1 MNNRP
6 NITVVF
12 AITADGKITDAHG
25 SPGRFGSP
33 ADRAHLEQQVALA
46 DAVLMGAGTLRSEGL
61 AMPVFDPDL
70 IRQRVDRG
78 QSPQPAQII
87 CSASGAI
94 SPSYGFFRQA
104 VPRWL
109 LTTPRGAAHWADRAG
124 TLQATNRPIADGA
137 FPDSTVIAPTP
148 TAIFDR
154 IITAPQTP
162 AGDLDWAQILPG
174 LRRSGVAKLA
184 VLGGGN
190 LVGSL
195 LSIGVI
201 DELWLTVC
209 PLLVGGATAP
219 TPMDGMGLPLQ
230 QALWL
235 DLVSAEP
242 QGAEVFLHY
251 RRRSADSQWTGN

>member
-1 MNNRP
+1 MNDRP
-6 NITVVF
+6 SITVVF
-12 AITADGKITDAHG
+12 AITADGKISDAHG
-25 SPGRFGSP
+25 SPGRFGSA

-61 AMPVFDPDL
+61 AMPVLDADL

-78 QSPQPAQII
+78 QSPQPVQII

-94 SPSYGFFRQA
+94 DPRYGFFRQA

-109 LTTPRGAAHWADRAG
+109 LTTDRGAAHWADRVAATQPTDNTGFSAILTAG
-124 TLQATNRPIADGA
+124 
-137 FPDSTVIAPTP
+137 
-148 TAIFDR
+148 FDR

-162 AGDLDWAQILPG
+162 TGDLDWLQTLQDLG
-174 LRRSGVAKLA
+174 RSGIAKLA
-184 VLGGGN
+184 ILGGGN

-219 TPMDGMGLPLQ
+219 TPMDGVGLPLK
-230 QALWL
+230 QAFWL
-235 DLVSAEP
+235 DLISAEP
-242 QGAEVFLHY
+242 RGAEVFLHY
-251 RRRSADSQWTGN
+251 RRRTTD

>member
-1 MNNRP
+1 MNDRP

-12 AITADGKITDAHG
+12 AITADGKISDAHG
-25 SPGRFGSP
+25 SPGRFGSA

-61 AMPVFDPDL
+61 AMPVFDADL

-78 QSPQPAQII
+78 QPPQPVQII

-94 SPSYGFFRQA
+94 DPRYGFFRQV

-109 LTTPRGAAHWADRAG
+109 LTTDRGAAHWADHVAVAQLADNTLTASTGVTATLTAG
-124 TLQATNRPIADGA
+124 
-137 FPDSTVIAPTP
+137 
-148 TAIFDR
+148 FDR

-162 AGDLDWAQILPG
+162 TGDLDWLQTLQDLG
-174 LRRSGVAKLA
+174 RSGIARLA
-184 VLGGGN
+184 ILGGGN

-219 TPMDGMGLPLQ
+219 TPMDGLGLPLK
-230 QALWL
+230 QAFWL
-235 DLVSAEP
+235 DLISAEP
-242 QGAEVFLHY
+242 RGAEVFLHY
-251 RRRSADSQWTGN
+251 RRRTTD

>member
-1 MNNRP
+1 M
-6 NITVVF
+6 VF

-25 SPGRFGSP
+25 SPGRFGST
-33 ADRAHLEQQVALA
+33 ADRAHLERQVALA

-61 AMPVFDPDL
+61 AMPVFAPDL
-70 IRQRVDRG
+70 IRQRIDRG
-78 QSPQPAQII
+78 QPPQPAQII

-94 SPSYGFFRQA
+94 DPSYGFFRQA

-109 LTTPRGAAHWADRAG
+109 LTTQRGAAHWADRAG
-124 TLQATNRPIADGA
+124 TTQTTHSPIDSNTPTDRPA
-137 FPDSTVIAPTP
+137 VAPTIP
-148 TAIFDR
+148 ATFDR
-154 IITAPQTP
+154 ILTAPQTP
-162 AGDLDWAQILPG
+162 AGDLDWAQVLQD
-174 LRRSGVAKLA
+174 LVRSGVTKLA
-184 VLGGGN
+184 VSGGGN

-219 TPMDGMGLPLQ
+219 TSMDGVGLPLQ

-242 QGAEVFLHY
+242 RGTEVFLHY
-251 RRRSADSQWTGN
+251 RRRSTN